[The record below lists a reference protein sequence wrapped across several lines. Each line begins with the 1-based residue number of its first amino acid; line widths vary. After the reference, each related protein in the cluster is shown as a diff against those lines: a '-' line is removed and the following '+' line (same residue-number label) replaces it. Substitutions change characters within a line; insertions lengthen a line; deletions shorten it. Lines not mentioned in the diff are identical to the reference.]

1 MKRFLKL
8 TEIVEVTGLSRSSI
22 YRLVEIG
29 QFPQQV
35 KLGSRSVAWLSTEID
50 DWMTNRISNR

>member
-8 TEIVEVTGLSRSSI
+8 NEIVEVTGLSRSSI
-22 YRLVEIG
+22 YRLVEIR

-35 KLGSRSVAWLSTEID
+35 KLGSLDFPDFRRRFLT
-50 DWMTNRISNR
+50 SNL